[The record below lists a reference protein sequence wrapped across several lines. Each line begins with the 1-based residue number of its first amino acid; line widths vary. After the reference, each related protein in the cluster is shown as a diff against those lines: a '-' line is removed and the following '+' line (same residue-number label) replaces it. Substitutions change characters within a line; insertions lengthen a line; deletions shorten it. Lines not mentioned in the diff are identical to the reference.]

1 MGWVPGLFWGFCGIV
16 ACVLHYPFCPQPP
29 TTHWPTPF
37 GTKWRMNRYMFCCP
51 FCSVCHPI
59 SPFSACL
66 WTGCRNPTSRQVK
79 YTARTDSH
87 THAHTHTHTV
97 RLLEKSV
104 TKMVG
109 KTGGKWADI
118 RGGDSSRA
126 IRLGNRRIQTNN
138 NHATIVRAAN
148 KLLFYVYTG
157 VQGAQCTGEK

>member
-16 ACVLHYPFCPQPP
+16 ACVLHYPSCPQPP

-51 FCSVCHPI
+51 FCSVCRPI

-87 THAHTHTHTV
+87 THAHTHIQCGCW
-97 RLLEKSV
+97 K
-104 TKMVG
+104 KCD
-109 KTGGKWADI
+109 KDGGENW
-118 RGGDSSRA
+118 REMGGYSGGDSSRA

-157 VQGAQCTGEK
+157 VQGAQYTGEK